1 METVLEIEFQKIF
14 EKWAWRITK
23 QDESILKP
31 NYFKDDEIG
40 VYSEGN
46 PDFVRVDNQLFIRGI
61 IAELDNIINICTN
74 EEKIIIEKKV
84 KAINKKYGKL
94 KDRLQEIW
102 NRQKHFD
109 NTAFQNAKNYKRR
122 YSFT

>member
-40 VYSEGN
+40 VYSAGN
-46 PDFVRVDNQLFIRGI
+46 PDFVRGDNQLFIRGI

-74 EEKIIIEKKV
+74 EEKIIIEKK
-84 KAINKKYGKL
+84 
-94 KDRLQEIW
+94 
-102 NRQKHFD
+102 
-109 NTAFQNAKNYKRR
+109 
-122 YSFT
+122 